1 MGNLDRRPVGA
12 RIDAYM
18 TNPDVPSP
26 IDLRLMSDACEW
38 EKTAFEKRPWRA
50 DLFARFAHQLML
62 GQPPV
67 RCVLELG
74 SGPGFLASHLL
85 SELPDLHM
93 VLLDFSEAM
102 HELAR
107 RRVGPMVNR
116 VEFLS
121 KNFKNSDWVRGLKE
135 FDAVVTIQAVHEL
148 RHKRYAEELH
158 RQVRTL
164 LRPGGPYLVCDHFR
178 GEDGMSNEQLYMT
191 VAEQKAALE
200 SAGYASVQQ
209 VLLKGGLV
217 LHRAN

>member
-1 MGNLDRRPVGA
+1 MGNLDRPPVGA
-12 RIDAYM
+12 RVDAYM

-26 IDLRLMSDACEW
+26 IDLRLKSDACEW
-38 EKTAFEKRPWRA
+38 EKTAFEKRPWRTEF
-50 DLFARFAHQLML
+50 FARFADQLML
-62 GQPPV
+62 RQPPV

-107 RRVGPMVNR
+107 RRVGPIVNR

-135 FDAVVTIQAVHEL
+135 FDDATTTI
-148 RHKRYAEELH
+148 RYQRSSKSSLFLA
-158 RQVRTL
+158 TL
-164 LRPGGPYLVCDHFR
+164 FL
-178 GEDGMSNEQLYMT
+178 T
-191 VAEQKAALE
+191 VAKDRMG
-200 SAGYASVQQ
+200 SRRAG
-209 VLLKGGLV
+209 GRG
-217 LHRAN
+217 